1 MTIIDGLKVPISS
14 DSDVI
19 SVRQYGRSLAEKAGF
34 RGTDLTVIATAISD
48 VARKIAE
55 YAPPGEI
62 DLAIR
67 EESGKVGIVVTARSF
82 SKNGSQGHWLPG
94 ARRLRRL
101 MDELE
106 IIAKPEETAVTMKKW
121 KQPVE
126 SVIKEI
132 PVSSDAGG
140 SGGYNGSLLQSSML
154 TETAW

>member
-1 MTIIDGLKVPISS
+1 MTKMDKIKVPISS

-19 SVRQYGRSLAEKAGF
+19 SLRQHGRTMAEQIGF
-34 RGTDLTVIATAISD
+34 RGIDVTVIATAISD

-62 DLAIR
+62 DIAIT
-67 EESGKVGIVVTARSF
+67 EERGKVGIVVTARSF

-121 KQPVE
+121 THPIE
-126 SVIKEI
+126 SGSNETPI
-132 PVSSDAGG
+132 PNDAG
-140 SGGYNGSLLQSSML
+140 SVGGYNGSLLMANML
-154 TETAW
+154 EESFS